1 MPLPPR
7 RLRSLAFV
15 FGVEQQ
21 ACSGV
26 AGAEPPVRAGEPQDA
41 PGNVDG
47 GKPDRDEA
55 EREDQPSKPM
65 P

>member
-21 ACSGV
+21 ACSGA
-26 AGAEPPVRAGEPQDA
+26 AGAEPQARAGGPRDA
-41 PGNVDG
+41 PGDG
-47 GKPDRDEA
+47 DASKPDHDEA
-55 EREDQPSKPM
+55 DRDDQPSKPM